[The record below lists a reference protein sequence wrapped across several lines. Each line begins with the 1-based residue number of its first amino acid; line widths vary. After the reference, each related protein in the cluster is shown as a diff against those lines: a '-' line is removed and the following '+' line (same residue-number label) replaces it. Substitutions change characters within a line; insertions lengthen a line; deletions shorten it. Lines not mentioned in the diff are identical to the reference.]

1 MVRTHQLLSYHLTP
15 SVFLTLPP
23 ITSPSPKHMGQDGPF
38 RFEQW
43 CLRHGIKGVELT
55 LQWRRTHYAVE
66 MPTIPRFPPLL
77 EKPPLDYYLE
87 AKRTDRWL
95 LPNTIDF
102 LDGGIKF
109 FRARALQIFEA
120 AIPAHQPFFAAL
132 LDFLTIARMQHPY
145 VVTGEGPKPNPSGRP
160 AVPPDQRIYAPAWTQ
175 SEVADLRRIFGPDE
189 TGHRMSLNTDD
200 WDALL
205 PRLQPHHRDRRA
217 VYRKIVCMNEALRK
231 SLLDDTGALT
241 PLGRREYMKKR
252 LGQFE
257 RAPRIRKTDA
267 EYRSRVMAPPAPP
280 AKEANPGVAPSLRDD
295 EDKGT
300 E

>member
-1 MVRTHQLLSYHLTP
+1 MVRTHLILPYRLIPT
-15 SVFLTLPP
+15 VFLTLPP
-23 ITSPSPKHMGQDGPF
+23 IAAPSPRHMGPDGAY

-43 CLRHGIKGVELT
+43 CTLHGVKGVDLS

-66 MPTIPRFPPLL
+66 MPELPQRPPLL
-77 EKPPLDYYLE
+77 SKPPMDYYID
-87 AKRTDRWL
+87 AKRNDRWL

-132 LDFLTIARMQHPY
+132 LDFLTIAKIQHPR
-145 VVTGEGPKPNPSGRP
+145 VVTGEGPKSNPSGRP
-160 AVPPDQRIYAPAWTQ
+160 AVPADRRIYAPAWDQ
-175 SEVADLRRIFGPDE
+175 SEIADLRRIFGPDE
-189 TGHRMSLNTDD
+189 TGHRLSLNEDD
-200 WDALL
+200 WNTLL
-205 PRLQPHHRDRRA
+205 GRLQPHHQDRRA
-217 VYRKIVCMNEALRK
+217 VYRKIVSMNEALRK
-231 SLLDDTGALT
+231 KLCNEDGVLT
-241 PLGRREYMKKR
+241 PLGRKEYMKKR

-280 AKEANPGVAPSLRDD
+280 TKEPNPGVAPSLRDEVD
-295 EDKGT
+295 EGA